1 MAVRATPPI
10 VNGAAAADQ
19 AGTPPR
25 ERTAIVGDLARAVR
39 WLATWTIHHANH
51 IRTSRD
57 GLKVGGH
64 QASSSSSV
72 EILAALYF
80 LELTAHDRVAVKPHA
95 SPVYH
100 AIQYL
105 LGRQSRAQ
113 LERFRALGGAQS
125 YPSRTK
131 DRDDVDFSTG
141 SVGLGGAVTA
151 FASMAQD
158 YLLAKGW
165 LKPDEA
171 GRMIAL
177 MGDAEFDE
185 GNLYEAMLEGAK
197 YGLRNCWW
205 IVDYNRQ
212 SLDAI
217 TGPMMSGR
225 LAELFAATDWD
236 VHILKYGH
244 ALQAAFAQPG
254 GEHLRRWIDNCPNDL
269 YSALAFEGGA
279 AFREQILSDIGGKR
293 GVKALLA
300 RYDDEALH
308 HLMTNLA
315 GHDVAALA
323 EAFAAARGQERP
335 QAFIVY
341 TLKGFG
347 LPLQG
352 HKDNHAGLLTPAQIA
367 SLRAALGVP
376 EGAEWE
382 PLAAVPEAH
391 RRRTQAFLEAHPL
404 YRLPPRHHHAPALP
418 LPRTLAAPKAETI
431 STQAAFGRIMQELAR
446 SQTTE
451 ADRIVTF
458 SPDVATSTNLGGWI
472 SRRKVFARAPHPDTF
487 QQRRIPSPTRWDQGP
502 DGQHIELGI
511 AENNLFLALA
521 AFGIADSLFGTRV
534 IPIGTVYDPF
544 IYRGLDAL
552 NYACYMGARFI
563 LAATPS
569 GITLAPEGG
578 AHQSIGTPLVGMA
591 QPGLVSYEPAFADEL
606 AVIFREAL
614 ARVASQEGEAVYLR
628 LSTRTIRQPRRQLSA
643 AEEEAI
649 LAGGYWRRAPGP
661 STRLAIVYCGAVAP
675 EAEAAVAA
683 LTEDLPDVALLAV
696 TSPDCLF
703 RDWQQHR
710 RARAQDGAPSD
721 PPPSHVES
729 LLAALPV
736 GAGLV
741 TIVDAAPATLS
752 WLGAVDGR
760 RVVPLGVTAFGQ
772 SGDIPD
778 LYRHYGLDSDAILD
792 AAALLIA
799 EQGA

>member
-1 MAVRATPPI
+1 MAGRATPAI
-10 VNGAAAADQ
+10 ANGAAAAGQ
-19 AGTPPR
+19 AGTSAS
-25 ERTAIVGDLARAVR
+25 EQIAIVTDLARAVR

-51 IRTSRD
+51 IRPSRD

-80 LELTAHDRVAVKPHA
+80 LELTVRDRVAVKPHA

-105 LGRQSRAQ
+105 LGRQSREQ
-113 LERFRALGGAQS
+113 LERFRAFGGAQS

-185 GNLYEAMLEGAK
+185 GNLYETMLEGAK

-236 VHILKYGH
+236 VHVLKYGH
-244 ALQAAFAQPG
+244 ALESAFRLPG

-269 YSALAFEGGA
+269 YSALSFEGGA
-279 AFREQILSDIGGKR
+279 AFREQILSDIGGRR

-300 RYDDEALH
+300 RYDDEELH

-315 GHDVAALA
+315 GHDIAALA
-323 EAFAAARGQERP
+323 EAFASARAHERP

-341 TLKGFG
+341 TLKGYG

-352 HKDNHAGLLTPAQIA
+352 HKDNHAGLLTPAQLT
-367 SLRAALGVP
+367 SLREALGIR

-382 PLAAVPEAH
+382 PLAAIPAA
-391 RRRTQAFLEAHPL
+391 RRSRAAAFLETHPFH
-404 YRLPPRHHHAPALP
+404 RLPPRRHQAPPLP
-418 LPRTLAAPKAETI
+418 LPETIRAPEAQTI

-446 SQTTE
+446 SRTAE
-451 ADRIVTF
+451 AERIVTF

-472 SRRKVFARAPHPDTF
+472 SRRKVFARTPHPDTF
-487 QQRRIPSPTRWDQGP
+487 QERRIPSPTRWDQGP

-534 IPIGTVYDPF
+534 IPVGTVYDPF

-563 LAATPS
+563 LVATPS

-591 QPGLVSYEPAFADEL
+591 QPGLLSYEPAFADEL
-606 AVIFREAL
+606 AVIFRDAL
-614 ARVASQEGEAVYLR
+614 ARVASNEGEAVYLR
-628 LSTRTIRQPRRQLSA
+628 LSTRPIRQPNRRLSA
-643 AEEEAI
+643 SEEQAI
-649 LAGGYWRRAPGP
+649 LKGGYWRRPPGP
-661 STRLAIVYCGAVAP
+661 GTRLAIVYCGAVAP
-675 EAEAAVAA
+675 EAEAAADLIA
-683 LTEDLPDVALLAV
+683 EDLPDVALLAV
-696 TSPDCLF
+696 TSPDRLF
-703 RDWQQHR
+703 RDWQRQR
-710 RARAQDGAPSD
+710 RADAGGRAAEEESCA
-721 PPPSHVES
+721 HVES
-729 LLAALPV
+729 LLAALPA

-741 TIVDAAPATLS
+741 TVADAAPAGLG

-760 RVVPLGVTAFGQ
+760 PVVPLGVTAFGQ

-778 LYRHYGLDSDAILD
+778 LYRHYGLDTEAILD

-799 EQGA
+799 RT